1 MGLRLQQASIFQHID
16 TGPRRDTIFKSST
29 NYQSPPN
36 LFFLLKNKNKKKNL
50 FFFRSKAAAADPE
63 NRESPATL
71 LLIQHAVQRVS
82 SGGRP

>member
-36 LFFLLKNKNKKKNL
+36 LFFLLKKNKKKNL